1 MKLIKRYFL
10 IFTAALMTLLPACHK
25 NEPELTVITHDT
37 DVSASEDVSD
47 EISETEIRIPEG
59 MVTRY
64 ASLDFDKRMQ
74 EAYDGIVDTITGYEK
89 KSLIPL
95 TVSTKDYSK
104 ILGIVRCEQLAFFYL
119 ENRTVGDYNS
129 AAQTFEMDFQY
140 KYTIKEVN
148 TMLRQTEEEAKKIIA
163 LTDDS
168 MSDYEKL
175 KLFHDYLV
183 RNVESS
189 VDSEHADSIYGAL
202 VEKQALC
209 EGYAKAFSYLCNLS
223 GIENMI
229 VTGFTEI
236 DHMWNMVK
244 LDGKWYHIDIGWDKP
259 AEALTA
265 RCPDMVL
272 YQYFLASDSVIQND
286 HRSIS
291 RSLGDPP
298 AADSDDMS
306 YFVHEGKYAHNYDEA
321 LAMIEDT
328 CRSCID
334 SGQKYFMIKL
344 DSSNLYL
351 STLNELTR
359 PSDDEGNSDIRAVAD
374 RLGYK
379 GNISYTDY
387 YKNYRILIFILD

>member
-1 MKLIKRYFL
+1 MKLIKRYML
-10 IFTAALMTLLPACHK
+10 ILTALLLALLPACSH
-25 NEPELTVITHDT
+25 NEPELTVITNDT
-37 DVSASEDVSD
+37 SVSD
-47 EISETEIRIPEG
+47 TSADEEISDTELIIPEG
-59 MVTRY
+59 MVTKY

-74 EAYDGIVDTITGYEK
+74 EAYDGIVDTITGFEK

-95 TVSTKDYSK
+95 TISTKDYSK

-140 KYTIKEVN
+140 KYSIREVN
-148 TMLRQTEEEAKKIIA
+148 IMLRQTEEEAKKILA
-163 LTDDS
+163 LTDES

-175 KLFHDYLV
+175 KIFHDYLV

-189 VDSEHADSIYGAL
+189 VDSEHADSLYGAL
-202 VEKQALC
+202 VEGRALC
-209 EGYAKAFSYLCNLS
+209 EGYAKAFSYLCNLA
-223 GIENMI
+223 GIDNMI

-244 LDGKWYHIDIGWDKP
+244 LDGKWYHVDIGWDKP
-259 AEALTA
+259 TEALLE

-298 AADSDDMS
+298 EADSDDMS
-306 YFVHEGKYAHNYDEA
+306 YFVHENMYAHNYEEA

-328 CRSCID
+328 CRTCID
-334 SGQKYFMIKL
+334 SGKKYFMIKL

-351 STLNELTR
+351 STLNDLTR
-359 PSDDEGNSDIRAVAD
+359 PIDDEGNSDIRAIAD

>member
-1 MKLIKRYFL
+1 MKRIILIM
-10 IFTAALMTLLPACHK
+10 TAMLMVMLSACQESPH
-25 NEPELTVITHDT
+25 ELHVITNDT
-37 DVSASEDVSD
+37 GTSAPADPYADV
-47 EISETEIRIPEG
+47 SETELEIPEG
-59 MVTRY
+59 MVTKY

-74 EAYDGIVDTITGYEK
+74 DAYDDIVDTISGFEN

-95 TVSTKDYSK
+95 TVTTSDYSK

-119 ENRTVGDYNS
+119 ENRRVGEYNS
-129 AAQTFEMDFQY
+129 SAQTFEIDFQY
-140 KYTIKEVN
+140 KYSIKEVN
-148 TMLRQTEEEAKKIIA
+148 IMLRQTEEAAKQILA

-175 KLFHDYLV
+175 KIFHDYLV
-183 RNVESS
+183 RNVEST
-189 VDSEHADSIYGAL
+189 VDGEHADSLYGAL
-202 VEKQALC
+202 VEGKALC
-209 EGYAKAFSYLCNLS
+209 EGYAKAFSYLCNLA

-229 VTGFTEI
+229 VTGFTDI

-244 LDGKWYHIDIGWDKP
+244 LGDSWYHVDIGWDKP
-259 AEALTA
+259 TEALSA
-265 RCPDMVL
+265 RCPDLVL

-298 AADSDDMS
+298 VADSDEMS
-306 YFVHEGKYAHNYDEA
+306 YFVHEGKYAQDYSEA
-321 LAMIEDT
+321 LGIIEDT

-334 SGQKYFMIKL
+334 SGKNYFLIKL

-359 PSDDEGNSDIRAVAD
+359 PNDDESSDIQNIAD
-374 RLGYK
+374 KLGYK

-387 YKNYRILIFILD
+387 YRNYRILIFILD